1 MNQKEICRIIGMSRA
16 LYYEKHRAA
25 LKLVER
31 KRGVSCESFTA
42 TDGRCLSRLCRPI
55 QENEKNHEILF
66 ERALFDARGAL
77 AKRQDLTFPNCQA
90 VFPYSDGED
99 VSVVSVDW
107 VLSRLKG
114 AVRSED
120 FLVLETGGFFY
131 AEAHNDVTIL
141 NPYYVRIMANQI
153 RALQRYGFGDKV
165 TISVWPKEKN
175 QNPPVLFSASSEDEK
190 ILYEFLMMPAELP
203 RQAGYLGANVKI
215 N

>member
-1 MNQKEICRIIGMSRA
+1 MKQKEICRIIGMTRA
-16 LYYEKHRAA
+16 LYYEKYRAV
-25 LKLVER
+25 LKLIER
-31 KRGVSCESFTA
+31 QRGGSCESFTA

-55 QENEKNHEILF
+55 PENQKNDALLF
-66 ERALFDARGAL
+66 ERALLDARGAL
-77 AKRQDLTFPNCQA
+77 SKRQDLTFPNCQA
-90 VFPYSDGED
+90 VFPDPGGED
-99 VSVVSVDW
+99 VSVVSVNW

-114 AVRSED
+114 AIRSED
-120 FLVLETGGFFY
+120 FLVLETGGLFY

-153 RALQRYGFGDKV
+153 RELQRYGFGDKV
-165 TISVWPKEKN
+165 TISVYPKEKK

-190 ILYEFLMMPAELP
+190 ILYEFLMMSVELP